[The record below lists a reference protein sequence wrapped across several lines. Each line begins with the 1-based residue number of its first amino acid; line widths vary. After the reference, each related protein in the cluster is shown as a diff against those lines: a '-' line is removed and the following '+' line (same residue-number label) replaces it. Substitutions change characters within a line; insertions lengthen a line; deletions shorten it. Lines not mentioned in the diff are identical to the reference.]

1 MRSTRSEIQSAHNAC
16 SRFSFVWDSRLVQV
30 NKHLSTMYKG
40 FLYSMA
46 VIFSVITVVT
56 SVTALRYITVDSINY
71 SVFADN

>member
-1 MRSTRSEIQSAHNAC
+1 MA
-16 SRFSFVWDSRLVQV
+16 QV

-40 FLYSMA
+40 FLYGMA

-56 SVTALRYITVDSINY
+56 SVAALRYITVDSINY